1 MQRFTLCAQV
11 WLVWL
16 VVKCLP
22 CYPIVLSCSPV
33 VGDCGR
39 PMVSSQASA
48 CEEKLV
54 PERGLSAL
62 KAAFRFFLFVAPSPR
77 LQKKP
82 ANFSRVPITKSN
94 KPTMNFQYVFATVC
108 TILSEESRRS
118 FWKFEESRRIPRK
131 ELSLGRLSGALAH
144 SSLFYYS
151 LP

>member
-77 LQKKP
+77 LQK
-82 ANFSRVPITKSN
+82 S
-94 KPTMNFQYVFATVC
+94 QQVFLEIV
-108 TILSEESRRS
+108 
-118 FWKFEESRRIPRK
+118 
-131 ELSLGRLSGALAH
+131 
-144 SSLFYYS
+144 
-151 LP
+151 